1 MQPPAD
7 RVALIINRLAAA
19 VAVLV
24 AISLPLG
31 YALIAFNNFS
41 DTLAFEAKV
50 KANALTGLVANDPD
64 AWMFT
69 EARISALIA
78 QELMAFDDERVQV
91 FTAQGTLVTQNGSA
105 PRTPALSQRARLK
118 HGARSVG
125 HIEVSSSLLG
135 VIYET
140 AAVAVLGL
148 LLGSLVFIVMRV
160 VPLRAL
166 RRVTDALFDEKE
178 RAETTL
184 HSITDAVITTD
195 WRGKI
200 EYLNPTAE
208 QLLGTTYAEARG
220 QDLSAVVFL
229 INGTTRERIDHSLY
243 WALSEGCVVSCQGS
257 SELCR
262 PDSTTIAVEERSAP
276 IFDHSGRVTGGVT
289 VLRDVSVS
297 REYTQR
303 RSWEATHDLLTGL
316 VNRREFQNRV
326 AFSLDDLRGDEG
338 SHVVCYMDLDR
349 FKVINDSCGHA
360 AGDQLL
366 IQIAGLM
373 QTRIRDTDTLARLG
387 GDEFGL
393 LLERCDLQRGQ
404 VIANEIMTA
413 VQDFIF
419 TWEDKLFTVGVSIGM
434 TAISRDHRS
443 VGEVLSEADCACYWA
458 KEQGRNRVCVYRASD
473 MDLAAR
479 RSQTGW
485 VARINAALEEQ
496 RFVLYHQAYRAL
508 DPTAGEREHLEIL
521 LRMIDE
527 NGDLVAPG
535 CFLPAAERYN
545 LMPPIDRWVVRA
557 VFSAYGQLVA
567 ERGDVPVT
575 CSINLSGASINS
587 EGFIEY
593 VRAQMHEFQLPPAA
607 ICFELTETVAVN
619 NLEAAAEFM
628 SECQAMGIRFAL
640 DDFGTGT
647 SSFGYLKT
655 LPVDYLKIDG
665 GFVKNI
671 EHDGVDLAMTET
683 INRIGHIMGKK
694 TIAEYAEN
702 EAIIAMLK
710 TMGVDFA
717 QGYGVCLPKP
727 LFALR
732 GPAALPAADTARP
745 SPTEA
750 APRGRL
756 LPAAGT

>member
-1 MQPPAD
+1 MQPPVD

-19 VAVLV
+19 VAILV

-31 YALIAFNNFS
+31 YALIAFKNFS
-41 DTLAFEAKV
+41 DTLSFEATV
-50 KANALTGLVANDPD
+50 KANALTGLVVNDPD

-69 EARISALIA
+69 EARISKLIA

-105 PRTPALSQRARLK
+105 PRAPALSQRARLK
-118 HGARSVG
+118 HGARNVG

-140 AAVAVLGL
+140 AAATLLGL

-208 QLLGTTYAEARG
+208 QLLGTTFAEARG

-229 INGTTRERIDHSLY
+229 INGATKERIDDSLY
-243 WALSEGCVVSCQGS
+243 WSLSEGCAVSCQGS

-262 PDSTTIAVEERSAP
+262 PDSSTIAVEERSAP
-276 IFDHSGRVTGGVT
+276 IFDRSGRVTGGVM

-297 REYTQR
+297 REYIQR

-316 VNRREFQNRV
+316 INRREFQNRV
-326 AFSLDDLRGDEG
+326 TFALDDLRDDER

-366 IQIAGLM
+366 IQVTGLM
-373 QTRIRDTDTLARLG
+373 QARIRDTDTLARLG

-393 LLERCDLQRGQ
+393 LIERCDLERGQ
-404 VIANEIMTA
+404 LIANEIMTA
-413 VQDFIF
+413 VKDFIF
-419 TWEDKLFTVGVSIGM
+419 TWDDKVFTVGVSIGI
-434 TAISRDHRS
+434 TAISGDHRS
-443 VGEVLSEADCACYWA
+443 VGDVLSEADSACYWA

-496 RFVLYHQAYRAL
+496 RFVLYHQPYRAL
-508 DPTAGEREHLEIL
+508 NPAAGEPTHLEIL

-545 LMPPIDRWVVRA
+545 LMPPIDRWVIRA

-567 ERGDVPVT
+567 ERGGTPVT
-575 CSINLSGASINS
+575 CAINLSGASINS

-593 VRAQMHEFQLPPAA
+593 VRAQMLEYQLPPAA

-619 NLEAAAEFM
+619 NLEAAAKFM
-628 SECQAMGIRFAL
+628 SECQVMGIRFAL

-671 EHDGVDLAMTET
+671 EYDGVDLAMTET

-694 TIAEYAEN
+694 TVAEYAEN
-702 EAIIAMLK
+702 ETIIAMLS

-727 LFALR
+727 LFA
-732 GPAALPAADTARP
+732 
-745 SPTEA
+745 
-750 APRGRL
+750 PRGRAPSPADPARPGPAEDAPRDRL
-756 LPAAGT
+756 QPAAGT